1 MQLNTTEKNAIS
13 LPEVY
18 AGYSAPLPPGEL
30 LLAGGG
36 RAPAPNWLCQAASGR
51 QLWCIDR
58 GIDCC
63 HRAGLVP
70 LRLIGDG
77 DSATEQ
83 SWQWAEENK
92 VPIAKFPVKKD
103 YTDTQLA
110 LEMAAAEQKYVVLTG
125 AMGGRFD
132 HAYSTIFSFG
142 HSNIQGCIAD
152 EQETVFFLRGK
163 EKITL
168 TLRRHARA
176 ISLLPLTAAAYG
188 VTIQGVYWPLQ
199 DAELTQGLP
208 YAVSNEA
215 AGEKIS
221 IALDNGILAVYI
233 CWQEDKLA

>member
-1 MQLNTTEKNAIS
+1 MQTKIKEKNEII
-13 LPEVY
+13 LPDVHVNY
-18 AGYSAPLPPGEL
+18 DNPLPPGEL

-36 RAPAPNWLCQAASGR
+36 RAPAADWLCQAARGR

-63 HRAGLVP
+63 HRAGIVP

-77 DSATEQ
+77 DSATAEA
-83 SWQWAEENK
+83 WQWAAANR
-92 VPIAKFPVKKD
+92 VPIEKFPVQKD

-110 LEMAAAEQKYVVLTG
+110 LDMAAAEQKYVVLTG

-142 HSNIQGCIAD
+142 HSRLHGCIAD
-152 EQETVFFLRGK
+152 EQEAVFFLRGN
-163 EKITL
+163 EKISMTFQK
-168 TLRRHARA
+168 HAKA
-176 ISLLPLTAAAYG
+176 ISLLPLTAKASG

-199 DAELTQGLP
+199 EAELTQGLP

-215 AGEKIS
+215 TEEKIS
-221 IALDNGILAVYI
+221 IALSCGILVVYI
-233 CWQEDKLA
+233 CWQEASLD

>member
-18 AGYSAPLPPGEL
+18 AGYSAPLPTGEL

-152 EQETVFFLRGK
+152 EQEAVFFLRGN
-163 EKITL
+163 EKISL
-168 TLRRHARA
+168 TFQKHAKA
-176 ISLLPLTAAAYG
+176 ISLLPLTAAASG

-199 DAELTQGLP
+199 DAELTQELP

-215 AGEKIS
+215 DGEKIT
-221 IALDNGILAVYI
+221 IALADGILAVYI
-233 CWQEDKLA
+233 CWQENNLA

>member
-1 MQLNTTEKNAIS
+1 MQVKTTENNTIS
-13 LPEVY
+13 LPEVHVS
-18 AGYSAPLPPGEL
+18 YSAPLPPGEL

-36 RAPAPNWLCQAASGR
+36 RALCSAGVSDACGRR

-63 HRAGLVP
+63 HRAGIVP

-77 DSATEQ
+77 DSATAEA
-83 SWQWAEENK
+83 WQWAAANR
-92 VPIAKFPVKKD
+92 VPIEKFPVQKD

-110 LEMAAAEQKYVVLTG
+110 LDMAAAEQKYVVLTG

-152 EQETVFFLRGK
+152 EQEAVFFLRGK
-163 EKITL
+163 EKINL
-168 TLRRHARA
+168 ALRRQAKA
-176 ISLLPLTAAAYG
+176 ISLLPLTAAASG

-199 DAELTQGLP
+199 DAELTQELP

-215 AGEKIS
+215 DGEKIT
-221 IALDNGILAVYI
+221 IALADGILAVYI
-233 CWQEDKLA
+233 CWQENNLA

>member
-1 MQLNTTEKNAIS
+1 MQVKTTENNIIS
-13 LPEVY
+13 LPEVHVS
-18 AGYSAPLPPGEL
+18 YSAPLPPGEL

-36 RAPAPNWLCQAASGR
+36 RAPAADWLCQAAGGR

-83 SWQWAEENK
+83 SWQWAEENN
-92 VPIAKFPVKKD
+92 VPIEKFPVKKD

-142 HSNIQGCIAD
+142 HSRLHGCIAD
-152 EQETVFFLRGK
+152 EQEAVFFLRGN
-163 EKITL
+163 EKISL
-168 TLRRHARA
+168 TFQKHAKA
-176 ISLLPLTAAAYG
+176 ISLLPLTATASG

-199 DAELTQGLP
+199 DAELTQELP

-215 AGEKIS
+215 DGEKIT
-221 IALDNGILAVYI
+221 IALADGILAVYI
-233 CWQEDKLA
+233 CWQENNLA

>member
-18 AGYSAPLPPGEL
+18 AGYSAHLPPGEL

-36 RAPAPNWLCQAASGR
+36 RAPAADWLCQAAGGR

-77 DSATEQ
+77 DSATAEA
-83 SWQWAEENK
+83 WQWAEENN
-92 VPIAKFPVKKD
+92 VPIEKFPVKKD

-110 LEMAAAEQKYVVLTG
+110 LDMAAAEQKYVVLTG

-152 EQETVFFLRGK
+152 EQEAVFFLRGK
-163 EKITL
+163 EKINL
-168 TLRRHARA
+168 ALSRQAKA
-176 ISLLPLTAAAYG
+176 ISLLPLTATASG

-199 DAELTQGLP
+199 DAELTQELP

-215 AGEKIS
+215 DGEKIT
-221 IALDNGILAVYI
+221 IALADGILAVYI
-233 CWQEDKLA
+233 CWQENNLA

>member
-1 MQLNTTEKNAIS
+1 MQVKTTENNTIS
-13 LPEVY
+13 LPEVHVS
-18 AGYSAPLPPGEL
+18 YSAPLPPGEL

-36 RAPAPNWLCQAASGR
+36 RAPAADWLCQVAGGR

-58 GIDCC
+58 GIDCF

-83 SWQWAEENK
+83 SWQWAEENN
-92 VPIAKFPVKKD
+92 VPIEKFPVKKD

-152 EQETVFFLRGK
+152 EQEAVFFLRGN
-163 EKITL
+163 EKISMTFQK
-168 TLRRHARA
+168 HAKA
-176 ISLLPLTAAAYG
+176 ISLLPLTAKASG

-199 DAELTQGLP
+199 EAELTQGLP

-215 AGEKIS
+215 TEEKIS
-221 IALDNGILAVYI
+221 IALSCGILAVYI
-233 CWQEDKLA
+233 CWQEASLD

>member
-1 MQLNTTEKNAIS
+1 MQLNTTEKNAMS

-18 AGYSAPLPPGEL
+18 VGYSAPLPPGEL

-36 RAPAPNWLCQAASGR
+36 RAPASNWLCQAASGR

-176 ISLLPLTAAAYG
+176 ISLLPLTAAASG